1 MGSSRAFASG
11 RGIAER
17 VGLPDPT
24 AARRRQRRRGVRR
37 GGRSSGEIAASAE
50 ALRLLKLLREAGR
63 RPVSLEEI
71 AASGIQY
78 PATAIYELELA
89 GHPIEHLATGVRLA
103 EDTDPPR
110 AGC

>member
-1 MGSSRAFASG
+1 M
-11 RGIAER
+11 
-17 VGLPDPT
+17 
-24 AARRRQRRRGVRR
+24 
-37 GGRSSGEIAASAE
+37 
-50 ALRLLKLLREAGR
+50 
-63 RPVSLEEI
+63 SLEEI